1 VRPQKSRPAGFRAYF
16 AVTQR
21 RHIFTPA
28 LTPSKKAQLCP
39 KKQRLTKLSCSADAR
54 GGCGGSSQR
63 VDNEIEAECGVVVAA
78 CALPVPAFALTI
90 IIDPSA
96 TMSSLSGPVLFD
108 DFDSVVDT
116 SIGTITGGRP
126 QDPNHGTAPA
136 IGNFIIAD
144 DLLGSPFN
152 VNVTFANPVAYVG
165 FAWGTPDHT
174 NKLDVYDGSTLL
186 GSFSGDFAIGA
197 GAGTFTSYF
206 NIQAGPGETITQL
219 VLSSILAGDV
229 GCCFETDNYTAS
241 INPVTIGVPGPI
253 VGAGLPGLIL
263 ASGGLLGW
271 WRRRKKIA

>member
-1 VRPQKSRPAGFRAYF
+1 MKS
-16 AVTQR
+16 
-21 RHIFTPA
+21 
-28 LTPSKKAQLCP
+28 
-39 KKQRLTKLSCSADAR
+39 KLSA
-54 GGCGGSSQR
+54 
-63 VDNEIEAECGVVVAA
+63 VFVVAA

-136 IGNFIIAD
+136 TGNFIIAD

-197 GAGTFTSYF
+197 GAGTFTRRYGPDHAAATEP
-206 NIQAGPGETITQL
+206 AGALRAPHRPAPARMGPE
-219 VLSSILAGDV
+219 VR
-229 GCCFETDNYTAS
+229 TAE
-241 INPVTIGVPGPI
+241 
-253 VGAGLPGLIL
+253 
-263 ASGGLLGW
+263 GG
-271 WRRRKKIA
+271 